1 MPRATNTHEEAAV
14 SAKPNTQPPVP
25 CKPAVEVDI
34 RGALYRAVIGG
45 LLALYEANDTFE
57 MPYGRYTRDELVAEF
72 QQFLREGV
80 GLE

>member
-1 MPRATNTHEEAAV
+1 MPDATSQLEEAAV
-14 SAKPNTQPPVP
+14 PTPTQPPEP
-25 CKPAVEVDI
+25 RNPAVEVDI

-45 LLALYEANDTFE
+45 LLALYESSDTFE

-72 QQFLREGV
+72 EQFLKEGV